1 MAPILILFGT
11 TDGHTRKIADC
22 LAETL
27 RQEGAD
33 IDVRD
38 IAAGIGDIGGIGGIA
53 GLRPELYAGVLVAA
67 PVRRG
72 HYPRRLVRWVRANA
86 EILAKRPS
94 VFLSI
99 CLAVLDPSPETQ
111 GEVQAIAERFLQLTG
126 WRPTQIKTIA
136 GAVPYT
142 RYSWLKR
149 QLMLRI
155 VRHYRPADTDWTR
168 DYEYTDWADLRAFAH
183 DFHELVYGQST
194 WAKVG

>member
-38 IAAGIGDIGGIGGIA
+38 IAAGIGGIA

-94 VFLSI
+94 AFLSI

-126 WRPTQIKTIA
+126 WRPTRIRTIA
-136 GAVPYT
+136 GA
-142 RYSWLKR
+142 
-149 QLMLRI
+149 
-155 VRHYRPADTDWTR
+155 
-168 DYEYTDWADLRAFAH
+168 
-183 DFHELVYGQST
+183 
-194 WAKVG
+194 